1 MSDSRDGTWELY
13 SLAVADGTVSRLTE
27 NEAFDGLP
35 AWSPDGSR
43 IAFMSNRDGAW
54 GIWTIAAAGGEAQQI
69 TQLEEQLP
77 DWLLQGLDW
86 PR

>member
-1 MSDSRDGTWELY
+1 MGPS
-13 SLAVADGTVSRLTE
+13 ARLTE

-54 GIWTIAAAGGEAQQI
+54 GIWTIAAAGGDAQQI

-77 DWLLQGLDW
+77 DWLIQGLDW